1 MTAGH
6 VRPSL
11 TASAT
16 APTLSTGAAMARR
29 AARLILLTL
38 LGGLL
43 ATGSPTSAAAGPASG
58 YVTMVSESGDY
69 IGQGI
74 ARTYR
79 SNISYWVSETTAHV
93 SAGPFTFDFAA
104 PAGFALTPAR
114 YPGATRYPFQE
125 PGEPGIDVSGDGRGC
140 NTSTGFFTV
149 LDLAPDRLWIVY
161 EQHCEGGDAAVFGEI
176 RLGYGEA
183 SDPLGVEAGIL
194 AFPSDYPG
202 VPVRPV
208 PIRVTNNGAAAT
220 NVTSAIKAGAAD
232 FSIVSN
238 GCSASL
244 APGASCTVHVG
255 WTASRPGV
263 RLGLLEISD
272 DRGGFREIS
281 LSAVGTSGRTRW
293 QMSGDAGDYISQ
305 GRSYTYTPQTGARMG
320 GGGTET
326 YASMGADYGD
336 DWWGARFQAPKG
348 QILLPGKTYTG
359 ATRYP
364 FHSGNAGLDVSG
376 SGRGCNTLTGQF
388 TVHEATYDNGILTG
402 FRISFEQHCEG
413 ATPALRGELSWR
425 ALDPNAPVPDTTP
438 PGPVTGLT
446 AGSAGASVP
455 LSWTNPTDAD
465 WVDTVILGASGTS
478 AVTEGRL
485 VYDGRRTSTVVTGF
499 PTWLPYTLTVFTE
512 DTSGNL
518 SPVRTVTIPATT
530 TAPPPPPPTTTSP
543 TPTPTPTSTVS
554 PTPTP
559 APSPAPSPA
568 PPTTQPSPTAP
579 SLVRAVSL
587 QATRVDRRDVRLTGR
602 SGTWAAGERALLQR
616 LTDRGW
622 STVAT
627 KRFSPSGRVRFV
639 VDAPRRGAVRYRLVA
654 RTDGPPLVSPA
665 VRVRP

>member
-1 MTAGH
+1 MS
-6 VRPSL
+6 VR
-11 TASAT
+11 
-16 APTLSTGAAMARR
+16 RR
-29 AARLILLTL
+29 AEIVVLALVGAVLPVLVA
-38 LGGLL
+38 GGS
-43 ATGSPTSAAAGPASG
+43 TPAAAETASG

-79 SNISYWVSETTAHV
+79 SNISYSVTQTSAHV
-93 SAGPFTFDFAA
+93 SAGPFTFDFVA
-104 PAGFALTPAR
+104 PAGYALTPSR

-125 PGEPGIDVSGDGRGC
+125 LGEPGLDVSGDGRGC
-140 NTSTGFFTV
+140 NTLTGFFTV
-149 LDLAPDRLWIVY
+149 LDLAPGRLWISY
-161 EQHCEGGDAAVFGEI
+161 EQHCEGDDAAVFGEI

-220 NVTSAIKAGAAD
+220 SVTSAIKAGGAD
-232 FSIVSN
+232 FSIISN
-238 GCSASL
+238 GCTASL
-244 APGASCTVHVG
+244 APGAECTVYVG
-255 WTASRPGV
+255 WTASVPGV

-272 DRGGFREIS
+272 SRGNFREIS

-293 QMSGDAGDYISQ
+293 QMTSDSGDYIGQ
-305 GRSYTYTPQTGARMG
+305 GASYTYTPQSGARLG

-326 YASMGADYGD
+326 YAWMGADYGD
-336 DWWGARFQAPKG
+336 DWWGATFQAPQG

-364 FHSGNAGLDVSG
+364 FNSGNAGLDVSG

-388 TVHEATYDNGILTG
+388 TVHEATYANGYLTS

-413 ATPALRGELSWR
+413 MTPALRGELSWR
-425 ALDPNAPVPDTTP
+425 AFDPKAPTPDTTP
-438 PGPVTGLT
+438 PGPVTNLT
-446 AGSAGASVP
+446 AGPAGASVP
-455 LSWTNPTDAD
+455 LSWTNPTDPD
-465 WVDTVILGASGTS
+465 WVDIVILGASGTS

-499 PTWLPYTLTVFTE
+499 PTWMPYTLTVFSE

-530 TAPPPPPPTTTSP
+530 APPSAPPTTT
-543 TPTPTPTSTVS
+543 TPA

-559 APSPAPSPA
+559 APTAPAPSG
-568 PPTTQPSPTAP
+568 TAQRTVT
-579 SLVRAVSL
+579 LRA
-587 QATRVDRRDVRLTGR
+587 TEVDRGDVRLTARADG
-602 SGTWAAGERALLQR
+602 WAAGARAKLQR
-616 LTDRGW
+616 RTKAGW
-622 STVAT
+622 KTVGT
-627 KRFSPSGRVRFV
+627 KRFSSTGRARWRL
-639 VDAPRRGAVRYRLVA
+639 DKPRRTTRFRVVA
-654 RTDGPPLVSPA
+654 RVDGRTYTSPA
-665 VRVRP
+665 IRVT

>member
-1 MTAGH
+1 M
-6 VRPSL
+6 
-11 TASAT
+11 
-16 APTLSTGAAMARR
+16 
-29 AARLILLTL
+29 
-38 LGGLL
+38 
-43 ATGSPTSAAAGPASG
+43 
-58 YVTMVSESGDY
+58 
-69 IGQGI
+69 
-74 ARTYR
+74 
-79 SNISYWVSETTAHV
+79 
-93 SAGPFTFDFAA
+93 
-104 PAGFALTPAR
+104 
-114 YPGATRYPFQE
+114 
-125 PGEPGIDVSGDGRGC
+125 SGDGRGC

-183 SDPLGVEAGIL
+183 TDPLGVEAGIL

-220 NVTSAIKAGAAD
+220 SVTSAIKAGAAD

-272 DRGGFREIS
+272 SRGGFREIS
-281 LSAVGTSGRTRW
+281 LSAIGTSGRTRW

-305 GRSYTYTPQTGARMG
+305 GRSYTYTPQMGARMG

-364 FHSGNAGLDVSG
+364 FNSGNAGLDVSG

-425 ALDPNAPVPDTTP
+425 ALDPDAPRS
-438 PGPVTGLT
+438 GH
-446 AGSAGASVP
+446 
-455 LSWTNPTDAD
+455 DAARSGHRPHRRCRGR
-465 WVDTVILGASGTS
+465 LGA
-478 AVTEGRL
+478 ADVDQP
-485 VYDGRRTSTVVTGF
+485 DGRRLGRHGHPRRERHQRGDGGPARVRRPAHVDGRDR
-499 PTWLPYTLTVFTE
+499 LPDVAALHAH
-512 DTSGNL
+512 GL
-518 SPVRTVTIPATT
+518 HRGHVRQPEPRPHRHHPGDHDRTA
-530 TAPPPPPPTTTSP
+530 TAPSADDDEPDTDAHAHADCQPHPDPEPRA
-543 TPTPTPTSTVS
+543 
-554 PTPTP
+554 P
-559 APSPAPSPA
+559 A
-568 PPTTQPSPTAP
+568 PTTQPSPTAP

-616 LTDRGW
+616 RTDRGW

-627 KRFSPSGRVRFV
+627 RRFSPSGRVRFV

-654 RTDGPPLVSPA
+654 RTDGPAVVSPA

>member
-1 MTAGH
+1 MS
-6 VRPSL
+6 VR
-11 TASAT
+11 
-16 APTLSTGAAMARR
+16 RR
-29 AARLILLTL
+29 IQLILLALVGATFPVL
-38 LGGLL
+38 ASGGS
-43 ATGSPTSAAAGPASG
+43 TPAAADTATG

-104 PAGFALTPAR
+104 PAGYALTPAR

-125 PGEPGIDVSGDGRGC
+125 AGEPGIDVSGDGRGC
-140 NTSTGFFTV
+140 NTSTGFFAL
-149 LDLAPDRLWIVY
+149 LDRGPGRLWIVY
-161 EQHCEGGDAAVFGEI
+161 EQHCEGDDAAVFGEI

-183 SDPLGVEAGIL
+183 TEPLGVEAGIL

-208 PIRVTNNGAAAT
+208 PIRVTNNGATAT
-220 NVTSAIKAGAAD
+220 TVTSAIKAGAAD
-232 FSIVSN
+232 YSIISN

-244 APGASCTVHVG
+244 PPGASCTVHVG

-272 DRGGFREIS
+272 SRGGFREIS

-293 QMSGDAGDYISQ
+293 QMSGDAGDYISG
-305 GRSYTYTPQTGARMG
+305 GRSYSYTPQTGARLG
-320 GGGTET
+320 GGGAET
-326 YASMGADYGD
+326 YAWMSADHGD
-336 DWWGARFQAPKG
+336 DWWDARFQAPTG

-359 ATRYP
+359 ATRWP
-364 FHSGNAGLDVSG
+364 FNSGNAGLDVSG

-425 ALDPNAPVPDTTP
+425 AHDPSAPTPDTTA
-438 PGPVTGLT
+438 PGPVTDLT
-446 AGSAGASVP
+446 AGPAGASVP

-465 WVDTVILGASGTS
+465 WVDIVILGASGTS

-499 PTWLPYTLTVFTE
+499 PTWLPYTLTVFSE

-530 TAPPPPPPTTTSP
+530 SAPPPSTPPPTTSPTTTSTASPTASP
-543 TPTPTPTSTVS
+543 TPSAPAPTTAPTPG
-554 PTPTP
+554 
-559 APSPAPSPA
+559 
-568 PPTTQPSPTAP
+568 PTTQPGPTSPTGT
-579 SLVRAVSL
+579 RAVSL
-587 QATRVDRRDVRLTGR
+587 QATRLDRRDVRLTGR
-602 SGTWAAGERALLQR
+602 AGTWAAGARALLQR
-616 LTDRGW
+616 RIDRGW
-622 STVAT
+622 SVVAT

-639 VDAPRRGAVRYRLVA
+639 VSAPRRAPVRYRLVV
-654 RTDGPPLVSPA
+654 RTAGPA
-665 VRVRP
+665 VVSSPIRVRPRRR